1 MSGLF
6 KNSLGVQEVEYFCEE
21 MGGRIGN
28 AGTWM
33 TEGCRG
39 ADRYLGNILDLGV
52 SNLALWFYQ
61 VFGKCLFMKGIY
73 I

>member
-52 SNLALWFYQ
+52 SNLAL
-61 VFGKCLFMKGIY
+61 
-73 I
+73 

>member
-21 MGGRIGN
+21 MLGGRIRN

-33 TEGCRG
+33 TEGCQG
-39 ADRYLGNILDLGV
+39 ADRYLGNILDLRV
-52 SNLALWFYQ
+52 SDLAL
-61 VFGKCLFMKGIY
+61 
-73 I
+73 

>member
-21 MGGRIGN
+21 MLGGRIGN

-39 ADRYLGNILDLGV
+39 ADRYLGI
-52 SNLALWFYQ
+52 SWTS
-61 VFGKCLFMKGIY
+61 VFLTWHFDFIRYLVNVCS
-73 I
+73 